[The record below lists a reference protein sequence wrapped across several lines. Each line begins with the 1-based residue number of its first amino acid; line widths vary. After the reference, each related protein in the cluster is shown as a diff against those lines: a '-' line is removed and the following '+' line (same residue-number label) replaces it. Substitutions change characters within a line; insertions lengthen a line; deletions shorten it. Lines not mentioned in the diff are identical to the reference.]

1 MQKFPK
7 ISKIFFRRDIFRK
20 FLSKFV
26 KICQIFQNFGNFC
39 QKVLIPGISQR
50 HLEYVFTIHARI
62 QPVNCTLRR
71 SSPGSFPEP
80 PQISG
85 RCKISAGTF
94 FQKCCHNPLTKLSKN
109 FLKLFIKKF
118 YKKKI
123 IKKFYK
129 KIL

>member
-7 ISKIFFRRDIFRK
+7 ISKIFFRQDIFRK

-39 QKVLIPGISQR
+39 QKVLIPGISRR
-50 HLEYVFTIHARI
+50 HFGDVFYRHTRV
-62 QPVNCTLRR
+62 QPVNWTLWR

-85 RCKISAGTF
+85 GGKVSPGTF
-94 FQKCCHNPLTKLSKN
+94 FQKCCHNLLTKLSKN
-109 FLKLFIKKF
+109 FGKLFIKNF
-118 YKKKI
+118 YKKKN
-123 IKKFYK
+123 YK